1 MGLRKSFLY
10 PKVSI
15 SIIFIKAVPITRHKG
30 ETGKEIG
37 GEGEER
43 GTVYRID
50 VKTV

>member
-30 ETGKEIG
+30 ETGREIG
-37 GEGEER
+37 GRGRRER
-43 GTVYRID
+43 YSVQN
-50 VKTV
+50 